1 MGNSSGN
8 YDPLRR
14 IFCRQLYR
22 SGCRKINAVP
32 GVKERALFSNICNN
46 KKEPHL
52 NTFMAK
58 LPLFE
63 QKNNAVVIRGGV
75 IKKREVI
82 YHRVM

>member
-22 SGCRKINAVP
+22 SGCRKIEEVP
-32 GVKERALFSNICNN
+32 GVKERALFSDICNN
-46 KKEPHL
+46 KKDTRL
-52 NTFMAK
+52 NTFMGK

-63 QKNNAVVIRGGV
+63 QKNNAVVIGGG
-75 IKKREVI
+75 
-82 YHRVM
+82 